1 MKGNYRTL
9 IISWLVLLPIFIS
22 FGSGIGLDRVG
33 GYSSLYFLTLP
44 LAIFI
49 ISFLLV
55 SSIKKLVKE
64 KFLIVFL
71 LYLAVCILGSMFYNE
86 LLLVSVLKTTFLM
99 GAFISSIY
107 AFQYYFDKNIE
118 YIDKKENLYILYP
131 FIFLLILVVI
141 SYFLFGRYSFLSET
155 IKIYNYEQYF
165 AFSLILMLGVISK
178 IRFIYFMFLS
188 SVIVFIIINS
198 VNTTALILFYFFIL
212 MYSLF
217 KFTPVR
223 YHKIIYQISTL
234 IFVMVSLLFP
244 FFLYEFYD
252 IFGTASSSIVKRYDM
267 VNAYFSNINFFQ
279 VLFPFLH
286 NSRGFVSDMHN
297 EVLEIFNATGVGGLF
312 LYYYFI
318 IQRLRVVAIEYKYVA
333 TSIVLVIFLG
343 GMMVENTL
351 HLYMLI
357 ILSYVT
363 SFYYVA
369 SKYKN
374 KENLI

>member
-107 AFQYYFDKNIE
+107 AFQYYFDKNVE
-118 YIDKKENLYILYP
+118 CIDKAENLYILYP
-131 FIFLLILVVI
+131 FIFFLILVVI

-198 VNTTALILFYFFIL
+198 
-212 MYSLF
+212 
-217 KFTPVR
+217 
-223 YHKIIYQISTL
+223 TL
-234 IFVMVSLLFP
+234 P
-244 FFLYEFYD
+244 
-252 IFGTASSSIVKRYDM
+252 
-267 VNAYFSNINFFQ
+267 Q
-279 VLFPFLH
+279 
-286 NSRGFVSDMHN
+286 
-297 EVLEIFNATGVGGLF
+297 
-312 LYYYFI
+312 
-318 IQRLRVVAIEYKYVA
+318 
-333 TSIVLVIFLG
+333 
-343 GMMVENTL
+343 
-351 HLYMLI
+351 
-357 ILSYVT
+357 
-363 SFYYVA
+363 
-369 SKYKN
+369 
-374 KENLI
+374 NL

>member
-198 VNTTALILFYFFIL
+198 
-212 MYSLF
+212 
-217 KFTPVR
+217 
-223 YHKIIYQISTL
+223 TL
-234 IFVMVSLLFP
+234 P
-244 FFLYEFYD
+244 
-252 IFGTASSSIVKRYDM
+252 
-267 VNAYFSNINFFQ
+267 Q
-279 VLFPFLH
+279 
-286 NSRGFVSDMHN
+286 
-297 EVLEIFNATGVGGLF
+297 
-312 LYYYFI
+312 
-318 IQRLRVVAIEYKYVA
+318 
-333 TSIVLVIFLG
+333 
-343 GMMVENTL
+343 
-351 HLYMLI
+351 
-357 ILSYVT
+357 
-363 SFYYVA
+363 
-369 SKYKN
+369 
-374 KENLI
+374 NL

>member
-131 FIFLLILVVI
+131 FIFFLILVVI

-198 VNTTALILFYFFIL
+198 
-212 MYSLF
+212 
-217 KFTPVR
+217 
-223 YHKIIYQISTL
+223 TL
-234 IFVMVSLLFP
+234 P
-244 FFLYEFYD
+244 
-252 IFGTASSSIVKRYDM
+252 
-267 VNAYFSNINFFQ
+267 Q
-279 VLFPFLH
+279 
-286 NSRGFVSDMHN
+286 
-297 EVLEIFNATGVGGLF
+297 
-312 LYYYFI
+312 
-318 IQRLRVVAIEYKYVA
+318 
-333 TSIVLVIFLG
+333 
-343 GMMVENTL
+343 
-351 HLYMLI
+351 
-357 ILSYVT
+357 
-363 SFYYVA
+363 
-369 SKYKN
+369 
-374 KENLI
+374 NL

>member
-188 SVIVFIIINS
+188 SMIVFIIINS
-198 VNTTALILFYFFIL
+198 VNITALILFYFFIL